1 MFLWIFV
8 KCISIGDTHPIY
20 AFSST
25 DICNSYNGQPYKI
38 TAYPY
43 ASCNNIYMDFTL
55 VDIPEAINGKDGKD
69 CNETRINEL
78 ETKIKDL
85 EDKIAYLNDKIER
98 YLSIIY
104 INW

>member
-1 MFLWIFV
+1 
-8 KCISIGDTHPIY
+8 
-20 AFSST
+20 
-25 DICNSYNGQPYKI
+25 
-38 TAYPY
+38 
-43 ASCNNIYMDFTL
+43 MDFSL

-98 YLSIIY
+98 YLSIAYQRNLANHIALSGRFEE
-104 INW
+104 